1 MLGRMRAM
9 AFVPV
14 ADLERA
20 ATFYGSVLG
29 LDLVSSVPGVVCVFD
44 AGGTA
49 LRVTAVADHVAAGV
63 DGGRLG
69 RSRPRRR
76 RCGSSVRAVSSRT
89 RIRG

>member
-20 ATFYGSVLG
+20 ATFYESVLG

-49 LRVTAVADHVAAGV
+49 LRVTAVGRSRGRRV

-69 RSRPRRR
+69 RSRPRLGAAAPR
-76 RCGSSVRAVSSRT
+76 
-89 RIRG
+89 